1 MASEEPMNPTS
12 PLINPEPTER
22 EFLVDKSPVKE
33 KSINKPT
40 PFTGDRKTVEI
51 FLLECQVY
59 LQTNRRI
66 YTTDEDRI
74 AFILSYMNEK
84 EALRWKQTY
93 LRSLI
98 NDDGEIIYPTTKD
111 FIKLLMHYFKPADQ
125 ARDATHQLNLLKQGK
140 KSAEEIITEF
150 RLLVSQAGYSAET
163 PTDHLHLIE
172 KLQRVLNTSLV
183 KKIMLSDNPPTT
195 IDGWVEKAI
204 TIDSTYRITME
215 VLGQKINEDKTRNDK
230 KTDKPGWTNYFHPR
244 KLKEERDPNAMDVDA
259 MSTEKRAVL
268 MKKGAC
274 FICEEPGHIARDH
287 KEHEKKKKENI
298 RRTTSAPSKK
308 KGVTEI
314 HALLQTLSAEETK
327 ELLALQSTGQ
337 EKEEEKAQEEDD
349 EDF

>member
-1 MASEEPMNPTS
+1 
-12 PLINPEPTER
+12 
-22 EFLVDKSPVKE
+22 
-33 KSINKPT
+33 
-40 PFTGDRKTVEI
+40 
-51 FLLECQVY
+51 
-59 LQTNRRI
+59 
-66 YTTDEDRI
+66 
-74 AFILSYMNEK
+74 
-84 EALRWKQTY
+84 
-93 LRSLI
+93 
-98 NDDGEIIYPTTKD
+98 
-111 FIKLLMHYFKPADQ
+111 
-125 ARDATHQLNLLKQGK
+125 
-140 KSAEEIITEF
+140 
-150 RLLVSQAGYSAET
+150 
-163 PTDHLHLIE
+163 LIE
-172 KLQRVLNTSLV
+172 KLQRVLNTSLI

-230 KTDKPGWTNYFHPR
+230 KTDKPGWTNYFHSR
-244 KLKEERDPNAMDVDA
+244 KFKEERDPNAMDVDA

-274 FICEEPGHIARDH
+274 FICEEPGHIAHDH

-298 RRTTSAPSKK
+298 RRTTSAPLKK